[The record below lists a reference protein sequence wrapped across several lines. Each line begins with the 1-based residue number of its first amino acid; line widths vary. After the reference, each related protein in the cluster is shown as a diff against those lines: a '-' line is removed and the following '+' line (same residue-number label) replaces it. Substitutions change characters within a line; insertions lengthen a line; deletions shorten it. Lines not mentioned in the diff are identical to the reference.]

1 MHIVG
6 PIACVY
12 KNTNAGNHERHYKI
26 SWLSEVLSEQ
36 LADPPLL
43 SLPCATIL
51 ARLKE
56 PLNHHILFALPF
68 VHLFQQF

>member
-51 ARLKE
+51 A
-56 PLNHHILFALPF
+56 
-68 VHLFQQF
+68 